1 MEGDQ
6 VEEGGRVS
14 SCCRLDLS
22 VLRKDPLV
30 DLVAL
35 IKRLVQEHDAELGA
49 LKRSFQ
55 QGRI

>member
-14 SCCRLDLS
+14 SRCRLDLS